1 MDNQEIISSMVDKI
15 LNGDNVGAQEDFSSI
30 IATKMTQAL
39 DVKKQEIAQNVYQDS
54 QEDGTEQETT
64 ATVSADVEQA

>member
-1 MDNQEIISSMVDKI
+1 MVDKI

-39 DVKKQEIAQNVYQDS
+39 DVKKQELAQNVYQDT
-54 QEDGTEQETT
+54 QEDGTEQETAT
-64 ATVSADVEQA
+64 TVSADDEQA